1 MRKNMGAIFPV
12 LDKDV
17 EGIDISSVSGKMINR
32 YEPELSQ
39 ILVNN
44 NLRSIMTFFG
54 ANPAEYFDDEEF
66 LEFEI
71 PEEQLVEK
79 WFEPE
84 AGLEIVRYL
93 ITRLSDKPN
102 MLGDETNQVVEDLKA
117 VEEVLEKA
125 QSANAKWHIEI
136 EI

>member
-1 MRKNMGAIFPV
+1 MGAIFPV
-12 LDKDV
+12 LDKEI
-17 EGIDISSVSGKMINR
+17 EGVNVSSVSGKMINR

-54 ANPAEYFDDEEF
+54 ANPLGYFDDEE
-66 LEFEI
+66 LEKVEI

-84 AGLEIVRYL
+84 DGLEIVRYL
-93 ITRLSDKPN
+93 ITNLSDKPN
-102 MLGDETNQVVEDLKA
+102 ILGDETNQVIEDLKA
-117 VEEVLEKA
+117 FEEVLEKA